1 MTSLPWLQDQIKHW
15 QKLVV
20 SQQVPHAILL
30 NSAKGLGKFELAR
43 HMAHIALCEGLS
55 QDGSQGGTCGRCSA
69 CELFKVGNHP
79 DFRLIRAEKNTIKVE
94 QIRKLSKD
102 IRLSATKGQ
111 YRAVVIENAEQ
122 MNKSAANALLKTLEE
137 PPDKVVLILTTSEM
151 GRLLPTIKSRCVKMN
166 IAVPCHNESI
176 VWLSSLS
183 NKSEAEIVT
192 SLVLAN
198 FSPLVAKTIIQEGSL
213 SHVKQMLAD
222 LQSLINGQKTVLE
235 ISKTWLSEELFIYLP
250 LMASYFVNLMKY
262 NNQLVVSDHAQYL
275 SFQFDLSQVSDLNNK
290 LLEFI
295 RNIYRFNF
303 RSETALKKELL
314 IEELLINWKSTFK

>member
-1 MTSLPWLQDQIKHW
+1 MVKLPWLQGQIKQW
-15 QKLVV
+15 QQLVD

-30 NSAKGLGKFELAR
+30 NSAKGLGKFELAK
-43 HMAHIALCEGLS
+43 HMAHIALCEDLS
-55 QDGSQGGTCGRCSA
+55 QDGFCGRCSA

-79 DFRLIRAEKNTIKVE
+79 DFTLISAEKNTIKVE

-111 YRAVVIENAEQ
+111 YRAVVVENAEQ
-122 MNKSAANALLKTLEE
+122 MNKAAANALLKTLEE
-137 PPDKVVLILTTSEM
+137 PPNKVVLILTTSEM

-166 IAVPCHNESI
+166 IAVPNHTESI
-176 VWLSSLS
+176 AWLGSLS

-192 SLVLAN
+192 SLALAN
-198 FSPLVAKTIIQEGSL
+198 YSPLVAKSIIQEGSL

-222 LQSLINGQKTVLE
+222 LESLINSQKTVLE
-235 ISKTWLSEELFIYLP
+235 VSKAWFSEELFVHLP
-250 LMASYFVNLMKY
+250 LMASYFVNLVKH
-262 NNQLVVSDHAQYL
+262 NNQLVTSNHVQYL
-275 SFQFDLSQVSDLNNK
+275 NFQFDFSQIHDLNRK
-290 LLEFI
+290 ILEFI

-314 IEELLINWKSTFK
+314 IEELLINWKSDFK